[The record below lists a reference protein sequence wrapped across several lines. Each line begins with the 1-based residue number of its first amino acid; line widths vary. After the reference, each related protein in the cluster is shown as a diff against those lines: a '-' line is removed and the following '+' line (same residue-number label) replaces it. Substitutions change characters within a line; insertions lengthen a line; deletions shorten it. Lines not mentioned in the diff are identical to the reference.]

1 MIIKGYPEGSDI
13 TILNATYKYPKKDEE
28 SGKWD
33 DGSIDI
39 VYRDNLTGE
48 KKLEHII
55 NPDYLMY
62 TAKDNVLVEHW
73 NFYLPIEQV
82 DKHYVPFK
90 DLEKYIAEFTGNL
103 DFFYN
108 NINNGNRRANKML
121 HTAYNVMNSDM
132 QIEDHYRL
140 RFAQE
145 YTNNIFPLK
154 KAFFDIEADTIN
166 IKGDFPELGEAPV
179 NAVTLIDMDSK
190 TAFVLLLRN
199 PENPLIQEF
208 EDSCD
213 QTMIDELANFVIK
226 NVGGWKEA
234 TRKGVIDL
242 RYNFRFY
249 DEEINLIIDLFKII
263 NTLKPDFLMAWNM
276 SFDLPTLIERC
287 KILGYDPKE
296 IMCHPDFPNKYISYY
311 IDERNKNDFEER
323 GDFCE
328 IAGYTVPIDQMI
340 QFASRRKGQSKFI
353 SYGLDAIGEAV
364 AKVKKYDYKHITTS
378 IAKLP
383 YLDYKTFVFYNIMD
397 VIVQV
402 CIEAKTADIDY
413 IFSKCVANNTRLQ
426 KGHRQTVYLANR
438 GIYEFYKNGFIMGNN
453 VNKFNEKPESKYS
466 GAFVSRPDMLTD
478 DSKMKINGRP
488 MYLFENLDDFDY
500 ARLYP
505 SILMEDNIAP
515 HTQIGKIEIPNR
527 VFDGDE
533 QWGLE
538 RYPREMVY
546 CEDLHSHHWI
556 SFGNRWFGLANYE
569 DLYDQVIE
577 YYTQYKNSNRSLYR
591 YNDEGLI
598 IPVHMKPIKN
608 ELINP
613 VSFQNKDELRK
624 VVSFTKPRNNEFID
638 KLKSDIEGRIPN
650 VKE

>member
-1 MIIKGYPEGSDI
+1 MIIPGYPDGSDI
-13 TILNATYKYPKKDEE
+13 TILNATYLYPKKDDYT
-28 SGKWD
+28 GKWD

-39 VYRDNLTGE
+39 IFRDNVTGQKHLQNIE
-48 KKLEHII
+48 

-62 TAKDNVLVEHW
+62 MAKDNVLVEHW
-73 NFYLPIEQV
+73 NFYLPIEKV
-82 DKHYVPFK
+82 DPYYVPYK
-90 DLEKYIAEFTGNL
+90 DLERFIAEKTGNL
-103 DFFYN
+103 DFYYE
-108 NINNGNRRANKML
+108 NIRNGNRRANKAL
-121 HTAYNVMNSDM
+121 HTAFNVMNSDM
-132 QIEDHYRL
+132 HIEDHYRL

-190 TAFVLLLRN
+190 TVFVLLLRN

-208 EDSCD
+208 EDSCNQD
-213 QTMIDELANFVIK
+213 MINELAEFVVK

-242 RYNFRFY
+242 RYSFRFY
-249 DEEINLIIDLFKII
+249 DEEINLIADLFGII
-263 NTLKPDFLMAWNM
+263 NKLKPDFLMAWNM

-287 KILGYDPKE
+287 KVLGYSPEE
-296 IMCHPDFPNKYISYY
+296 IMCHPDFKHKYVKYF

-328 IAGYTVPIDQMI
+328 IASYTVFIDQMI

-364 AKVKKYDYKHITTS
+364 AKVRKYDYKHITTS

-383 YLDYKTFVFYNIMD
+383 YIDYKTFVFYNIMD
-397 VIVQV
+397 VVVQV
-402 CIEAKTADIDY
+402 CIESKTGDIDY
-413 IFSKCVANNTRLQ
+413 TFSKCVSNNTRYQ
-426 KGHRQTVYLANR
+426 KCHRQTVYLANR
-438 GIYEFYKNGFIMGNN
+438 GVHEFYKYGYIIGNN
-453 VNKFNEKPESKYS
+453 NNKFNAKPDEKYS
-466 GAFVSRPDMLTD
+466 GAFVSTPSLITD
-478 DSKMKINGRP
+478 IPKMSVNGKP
-488 MYLFENLDDFDY
+488 LYLFENLDDFDY

-515 HTQIGKIEIPNR
+515 HTQIGKIEIPDKVYPEENH
-527 VFDGDE
+527 
-533 QWGLE
+533 WGID
-538 RYPREMVY
+538 RYPREMAF
-546 CEDLHSHHWI
+546 CEDLHSHNFI
-556 SFGNRWFGLANYE
+556 SFGNRWFGLASYGE
-569 DLYDQVIE
+569 LYDEVID
-577 YYTQYKNSNRSLYR
+577 YYTNHANSHRSLFM
-591 YNDEGLI
+591 YNEEGLI
-598 IPVHMKPIKN
+598 NPIHFMPIKD

-613 VSFQNKDELRK
+613 VSFDDPNELIK
-624 VVSFTKPRNNEFID
+624 PVSFSKPRNVEFMNNT
-638 KLKSDIEGRIPN
+638 KSEIEGRIPD